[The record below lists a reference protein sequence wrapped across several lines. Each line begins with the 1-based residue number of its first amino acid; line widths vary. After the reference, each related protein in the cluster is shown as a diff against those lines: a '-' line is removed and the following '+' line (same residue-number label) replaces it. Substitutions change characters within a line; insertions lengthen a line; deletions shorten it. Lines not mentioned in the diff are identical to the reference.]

1 MNNLRSKIVVL
12 VISFISLF
20 SIQTASALTLEGVSI
35 GLGYNTA
42 AFMGTG
48 KETLTG
54 SGADTTKTKITEE
67 DGAFTD
73 EVGSAFIEYDAGPVS
88 LGVEY
93 YLGDIATPS
102 NTNTHDNSNAE
113 GTVNTVKAV
122 FKDHLTIYANIDMPF
137 NTYVKLGYQQV
148 DVETGED
155 LATGSAYG
163 NVDTDGYTLG
173 LGYNHNVDN
182 GMFFRAEV
190 AAHTYGDVSA
200 TSTEDSTR
208 KVDVTDMYG
217 ATASI
222 KIGKTF

>member
-1 MNNLRSKIVVL
+1 MNKVTFKKSVL
-12 VISFISLF
+12 TIFLISFF
-20 SIQTASALTLEGVSI
+20 SVQSASAFEGLSI

-48 KETLTG
+48 KETMTG
-54 SGADTTKTKITEE
+54 SGEDTTKPKITEE

-73 EVGSAFIEYDAGPVS
+73 EVGSAFVEYDTGPVS
-88 LGVEY
+88 IGVEY

-102 NTNTHDNSNAE
+102 NTNTHDNNNAE

-122 FKDHLTIYANIDMPF
+122 FKDHITIYANIDMPY
-137 NTYVKLGYQQV
+137 NTYLKLGYQQV
-148 DVETGED
+148 DVETGEN

-173 LGYNHNVDN
+173 LGYNHVVDN
-182 GMFFRAEV
+182 GMFLRAEV
-190 AAHTYGDVSA
+190 AAHSYGDVSA
-200 TSTEDSTR
+200 TSTEDNTK